1 MRPERAE
8 KKGRMGRTRL
18 WRAVWM
24 ALLLALLSAGLC
36 GCGARTVPQKQIEYI
51 AEEHLIGLKIEGLEG
66 KTVYAEHIPDR
77 LLNTDRVK
85 ITLVVRTAAALY
97 ITGTEATFHYD
108 RLSRNWAAVNV
119 ESWSEPDIILSGSAA
134 AELIWDRLLNG

>member
-1 MRPERAE
+1 MRPGTAI
-8 KKGRMGRTRL
+8 KKDWILSKGIKR
-18 WRAVWM
+18 V
-24 ALLLALLSAGLC
+24 LLLTLTIALAAGLC
-36 GCGARTVPQKQIEYI
+36 GCGARTVPQERIEYM
-51 AEEHLIGLKIEGLEG
+51 AEEHLLGWGIEGLEG

-108 RLSRNWAAVNV
+108 RLSGGWAAVNV
-119 ESWSEPDIILSGSAA
+119 EDWSEPDILLNGSVAA
-134 AELIWDRLLNG
+134 RLIWDMRLNR